1 MLYLGECHHPNAS
14 YDIHLLVEQLEGS
27 MSTPKNIVLQ
37 NAMHGILNQI
47 ISLVEIQLLPQK
59 FRSNLLV
66 SILNYSPH
74 ASSSRID
81 FAYTNK
87 IKKMMCIHE
96 TIALARLIIG
106 HNLAQQF
113 GNFVDLLDASL
124 WTRQFHVDFSA
135 WLSSS
140 LGARSYP

>member
-1 MLYLGECHHPNAS
+1 
-14 YDIHLLVEQLEGS
+14 
-27 MSTPKNIVLQ
+27 
-37 NAMHGILNQI
+37 MHGILNQI

-66 SILNYSPH
+66 SILNYSTH

-106 HNLAQQF
+106 HNLA
-113 GNFVDLLDASL
+113 
-124 WTRQFHVDFSA
+124 
-135 WLSSS
+135 
-140 LGARSYP
+140 